1 MSVDLRPRRSAGALI
16 GSAVRLAEPGRSGG
30 CGLSLYWVSVAW
42 AIRPP
47 HPVLQS
53 LVSRYIGYQQDN
65 VALSVHRGLPSR
77 HVTLIISLQDPVRT
91 FDRIG
96 PLRMQGLVGGLRT
109 KPALISQDRAQCG
122 IHLELHPFGVRTL
135 FGFSA
140 AELTD
145 RIVGLDDLGWPALA
159 ELPDRL
165 ASTLTWS
172 ERFDILDDVLAAR
185 ASGPLSVAAEL
196 GEAWRRMLRTGGL
209 MHIADLANEI
219 GWSRRHFGERFR
231 AELGLAP
238 KQAARVLRFERAGA
252 LLRRGHLDLAGL
264 AVECGYYDQAHLSNE
279 WRTLAG
285 CSPRTWI
292 LEELPFLQDDSVFAG
307 QD

>member
-1 MSVDLRPRRSAGALI
+1 MT
-16 GSAVRLAEPGRSGG
+16 
-30 CGLSLYWVSVAW
+30 W

-47 HPVLQS
+47 HPVLQP
-53 LVSRYIGYQQDN
+53 LVSRYIGYEQND

-77 HVTLIISLQDPVRT
+77 HVTLIISLQGPVRMAGQA
-91 FDRIG
+91 G
-96 PLRMQGLVGGLRT
+96 PASMHGLLGGLRT
-109 KPALISQDRAQCG
+109 DPVLISQDRTQCG

-135 FGFSA
+135 FGFNA
-140 AELTD
+140 AELSG

-172 ERFDILDDVLAAR
+172 ERFGILDDVLAAKAAEPR
-185 ASGPLSVAAEL
+185 AVAAEL
-196 GEAWRRMLRTGGL
+196 GEAWRLMLNTGGQAR
-209 MHIADLANEI
+209 ISDLADEV
-219 GWSRRHFGERFR
+219 GWSRRHFSEQFR
-231 AELGLAP
+231 AEIGLAP
-238 KQAARVLRFERAGA
+238 KQAARILRFERAGA

-292 LEELPFLQDDSVFAG
+292 LEELPFLQDDGVLAG